1 MARNKEYQNKFN
13 RDTYDV
19 IKIRLRKE
27 TNKKARFDDFCKDR
41 KTTMS
46 DILKNFIDEVLEKS
60 GY

>member
-1 MARNKEYQNKFN
+1 MAKNEYQNKFD

-46 DILKNFIDEVLEKS
+46 DVLKKFIDEILEKS